1 MKSAPASTIEKERMM
16 APGPSGPSA
25 TSGEGWG
32 WSRADRKHLFIWVLV
47 GFAAPAPLMFAME
60 KTLRPSGPT
69 ITVQSEFMT
78 KAIAA
83 FFVLLATW
91 IVSRLERR
99 PLGDYGIPP
108 RRAFGMRF
116 WEGTVWG
123 FAMLSAVLL
132 VIHLLSHYR
141 IDSVAVHGR
150 IAAAYGAG
158 WALVFLA
165 VAIGEE
171 FAFRGYWLFLMS
183 KSLRFWPS
191 AVILSGV
198 FVLAHVTN
206 RGETALGL
214 LQVFAAGLLFCFT
227 VRRTGNLWFA
237 VGFHAAWDWAQTF
250 FYGTADSGLVGAGRL
265 LNSRLQGPNWLS
277 GGSVGPEGSVAAVFV
292 LLFCAMLV
300 HFRFP
305 RVNYADRPLRSSFDD
320 HGGVA

>member
-1 MKSAPASTIEKERMM
+1 MRSGPAGTVEKERTMT
-16 APGPSGPSA
+16 PVSSD
-25 TSGEGWG
+25 TTEISRERQG
-32 WSRADRKHLFIWVLV
+32 WSRADRKHLLIWVVV
-47 GFAAPAPLMFAME
+47 GFAVPAPLMFVIE
-60 KTLRPSGPT
+60 KVVRPGGPT
-69 ITVQSEFMT
+69 ITVQSEFTT

-99 PLGDYGIPP
+99 PLDDYGIPP
-108 RRAFGMRF
+108 RQVFGRRF

-123 FAMLSAVLL
+123 FAMLSAVMFVL
-132 VIHLLSHYR
+132 HLWSYYR
-141 IDSVAVHGR
+141 IDSVAVNGR
-150 IAAAYGAG
+150 AAVWYGAG
-158 WALVFLA
+158 WASVFLA
-165 VAIGEE
+165 VAFGEE

-198 FVLAHVTN
+198 FVLAHVPN
-206 RGETALGL
+206 HGENALGL

-277 GGSVGPEGSVAAVFV
+277 GGLVGPEGSVAAVFV
-292 LLFCAMLV
+292 LVLCAILV

-305 RVNYADRPLRSSFDD
+305 RVNYADRP
-320 HGGVA
+320 V